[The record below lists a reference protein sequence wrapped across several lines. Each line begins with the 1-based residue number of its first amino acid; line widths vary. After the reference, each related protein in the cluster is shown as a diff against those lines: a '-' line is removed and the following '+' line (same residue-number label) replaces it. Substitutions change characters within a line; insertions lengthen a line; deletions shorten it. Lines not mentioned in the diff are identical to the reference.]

1 MNWIRAFLWGLVAVM
16 TLQGFLHADE
26 YGSAASMVGGM
37 SLTMTIWGEALSA
50 GTRALF
56 WSEPKFVPL
65 PKALVLSALHE
76 TARHPGLQIVPQ
88 LQRKIKEHQRV
99 WDLFREQE
107 MGWMLNHA
115 DLVGG
120 LLSDPDAVT
129 LWNVWPSRISATES
143 ALASAKTKLCAV
155 SMFHHKS
162 CQEAAA
168 NVSRLEYQL
177 LIQKNVVAEWE
188 RVLTLSRWA
197 SAPGLVEAIE
207 SATKVTAEG
216 TEPVAAA
223 AMAEKNNRTFV
234 EFEQGIARLHDVTE
248 PNDGRL
254 FELIEQSH
262 SIAWNLTVENGNP
275 WMRRLLESLL
285 ITQAW
290 NGCLDHVLL
299 RESRVRRL
307 MISAGVQELFTVHE
321 RIMNASLVITSNAAE
336 VRLIQDWFG
345 EMSGYA
351 WWLPED
357 IPTLVRRCIGQ
368 EAGDCSRI
376 GPTEIVALSSQ
387 IAERSRIVEDWIR
400 RIFIGMWNGLPAIGL
415 LFAVELVI
423 LCMSMRYYTYTREPL
438 PIKNELTDVRMK
450 KYVPRNRSTRPLR
463 LT

>member
-1 MNWIRAFLWGLVAVM
+1 
-16 TLQGFLHADE
+16 
-26 YGSAASMVGGM
+26 
-37 SLTMTIWGEALSA
+37 
-50 GTRALF
+50 
-56 WSEPKFVPL
+56 
-65 PKALVLSALHE
+65 
-76 TARHPGLQIVPQ
+76 
-88 LQRKIKEHQRV
+88 
-99 WDLFREQE
+99 
-107 MGWMLNHA
+107 
-115 DLVGG
+115 
-120 LLSDPDAVT
+120 
-129 LWNVWPSRISATES
+129 
-143 ALASAKTKLCAV
+143 
-155 SMFHHKS
+155 
-162 CQEAAA
+162 
-168 NVSRLEYQL
+168 
-177 LIQKNVVAEWE
+177 
-188 RVLTLSRWA
+188 
-197 SAPGLVEAIE
+197 
-207 SATKVTAEG
+207 
-216 TEPVAAA
+216 
-223 AMAEKNNRTFV
+223 
-234 EFEQGIARLHDVTE
+234 
-248 PNDGRL
+248 
-254 FELIEQSH
+254 
-262 SIAWNLTVENGNP
+262 
-275 WMRRLLESLL
+275 
-285 ITQAW
+285 
-290 NGCLDHVLL
+290 VLL